1 MIELG
6 ELRHGDEPEPPPQPR
21 RPPTASARLAALC
34 CAVLLTLAGAAP
46 VPDQP
51 SGVSVPAPRNANF
64 LVLADR
70 LVTAGG
76 PGTADPGD
84 RLVSGYR
91 LPDGAPV
98 WRFSLPVGDELFGLW
113 TVADLVLVAS
123 NPAGFPGDVR
133 TVALDPRTGA
143 TRWRQPG
150 HPTPTQAG
158 GVIFDSPGTD
168 GTGVLRAVDPA
179 TGKLRWSLPLAGKGP
194 MYGYGSRGVTAL
206 VLVGGDGLVEV
217 YDVDSGAL
225 RRAGRLPPA
234 VDRAYRLT
242 HVLGDLLLVGD
253 ASGTAAAYGLDR
265 LDRRWTL
272 PWQPAGD
279 TWFTD
284 CAEVVCLSG
293 RSAGLRAYDAATGR
307 PRWHADRWRDAIP
320 VDGRLLV
327 APDDWRA
334 EDLAVL
340 DAGTGRTLARLGRW
354 RLADFVPNRSR
365 PLGSRPVS
373 GGRTL
378 VAELDV
384 PAGQVRMLAVLP
396 GFWSECAT
404 AAAVLV
410 CKQPAG
416 GLVIWPLER

>member
-1 MIELG
+1 
-6 ELRHGDEPEPPPQPR
+6 
-21 RPPTASARLAALC
+21 
-34 CAVLLTLAGAAP
+34 
-46 VPDQP
+46 
-51 SGVSVPAPRNANF
+51 
-64 LVLADR
+64 
-70 LVTAGG
+70 
-76 PGTADPGD
+76 
-84 RLVSGYR
+84 
-91 LPDGAPV
+91 
-98 WRFSLPVGDELFGLW
+98 
-113 TVADLVLVAS
+113 VAS
-123 NPAGFPGDVR
+123 NPTGSSGEVR

-150 HPTPTQAG
+150 HPAPTQAG
-158 GVIFDSPGTD
+158 GVIFESTGAD
-168 GTGVLRAVDPA
+168 GTGVLSSVDPA
-179 TGKLRWSLPLAGKGP
+179 TGKLRWSLPHSRKAVL
-194 MYGYGSRGVTAL
+194 YGYGSRGVTAL

-217 YDVDSGAL
+217 HDVDSGAL
-225 RRAGRLPPA
+225 RRAGRLPA
-234 VDRAYRLT
+234 ADDRAYRLT
-242 HVLGDLLLVGD
+242 HVLGDMLLVDD
-253 ASGTAAAYGLDR
+253 ASGRAAAYGLDR

-272 PWQPAGD
+272 PWPRAGE

-284 CAEVVCLSG
+284 CAEVVCQSG
-293 RSAGLRAYDAATGR
+293 RSTGLRAYDPATGR
-307 PRWHADRWRDAIP
+307 PRWRDDRWRDAFP

-384 PAGQVRMLAVLP
+384 PAGQVRTLAVLS

-404 AAAVLV
+404 ATAVLV
-410 CKQPAG
+410 CKEPAG
-416 GLVIWPLER
+416 GLVIWPLGR